1 MPLVRIILVLAAS
14 LGALGQFLQE
24 RRRLEIVKRLPGR
37 EARDYY
43 EATRERSE
51 RFMTFVTAL
60 LVVAAVGSLVVMFA
74 RARGR

>member
-1 MPLVRIILVLAAS
+1 VPIVRVILVVAAC

-24 RRRLEIVKRLPGR
+24 RGRVEVIKRLPGR

-51 RFMTFVTAL
+51 RFMITVTAL
-60 LVVAAVGSLVVMFA
+60 LALAAVGSLVVTF
-74 RARGR
+74 ARGR

>member
-1 MPLVRIILVLAAS
+1 VPIVRVILVVLAC
-14 LGALGQFLQE
+14 LGAAGQFWQE

-51 RFMTFVTAL
+51 RFMIFVTIL
-60 LVVAAVGSLVVMFA
+60 LVLAAVAAVVVTLA
-74 RARGR
+74 RRT